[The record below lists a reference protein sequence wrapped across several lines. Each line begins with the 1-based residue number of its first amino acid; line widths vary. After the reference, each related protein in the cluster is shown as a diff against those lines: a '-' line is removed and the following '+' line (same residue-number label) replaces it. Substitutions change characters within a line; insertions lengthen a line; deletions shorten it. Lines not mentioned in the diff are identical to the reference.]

1 MYASNPTKT
10 PGERDP
16 SSRRLFG
23 LVYLRPRPRILFF
36 IYLTTRWPCRVSSD
50 IVIFTSKQRR
60 KRESVLFP
68 IRSLST
74 PLPMAPSKP
83 SEKEIRAMA
92 KRAQGPKQKPH
103 VSISHI
109 ENIAFLSIIKAV
121 ALIATASVASFASQI
136 ALAPV
141 YGDIPTSLY
150 HSKISASVFVAAWS
164 AKYIPIKLPLKVRGL
179 LPVLA
184 LYIPAI
190 QRSLFQY
197 SESWGPSQGPII
209 TEGVTYYPLLFLA
222 VFSSALLLNIQNVI
236 FDGILAASSFGLF
249 WGAQSVVP
257 GLLRNYVG
265 SSWLLTR
272 CGLPHL
278 YGAIYAILSP
288 SLLLLTAIPAL
299 YHTAT
304 INTMCVT
311 TPALNETLLASN
323 YTLIARQ
330 ESNTGY
336 ISILESNR
344 ENFRVMRCDHSL
356 LGGEWQKPPP
366 GFEHLD
372 QGYKE
377 PVYAI
382 FVTMEAVRLV
392 DPPPQN
398 PNPRA
403 LAMYVP

>member
-1 MYASNPTKT
+1 MPDREIEKEKESQSLPHPISFLYTSYTIAS
-10 PGERDP
+10 R
-16 SSRRLFG
+16 FA
-23 LVYLRPRPRILFF
+23 
-36 IYLTTRWPCRVSSD
+36 
-50 IVIFTSKQRR
+50 
-60 KRESVLFP
+60 
-68 IRSLST
+68 
-74 PLPMAPSKP
+74 MAPSKP
-83 SEKEIRAMA
+83 SEKEKRAIA
-92 KRAQGPKQKPH
+92 KRAQGPKQKLQNP
-103 VSISHI
+103 IPDI
-109 ENIAFLSIIKAV
+109 RNITLLSIVRAV
-121 ALIATASVASFASQI
+121 ALIATTSAASFASQI

-150 HSKISASVFVAAWS
+150 HSKISASIFVAAWS
-164 AKYIPIKLPLKVRGL
+164 AKYIPIKLPVKARKL

-190 QRSLFQY
+190 QRFAFRY
-197 SESWGPSQGPII
+197 SGSWGPAGGPII
-209 TEGVTYYPLLFLA
+209 TEGITYYPLLFFA
-222 VFSSALLLNIQNVI
+222 VFSSALLLNLQNVI
-236 FDGILAASSFGLF
+236 FDGMLAALSFGLF
-249 WGAQSVVP
+249 WGTQSVTP
-257 GLLRNYVG
+257 GLLRNHVG

-304 INTMCVT
+304 VNTMCVT

-356 LGGEWQKPPP
+356 LGGEWQKAPP
-366 GFEHLD
+366 GYEHLD

-403 LAMYVP
+403 LAMYAPSEEFYLLIY

>member
-1 MYASNPTKT
+1 MMT
-10 PGERDP
+10 
-16 SSRRLFG
+16 
-23 LVYLRPRPRILFF
+23 
-36 IYLTTRWPCRVSSD
+36 
-50 IVIFTSKQRR
+50 
-60 KRESVLFP
+60 
-68 IRSLST
+68 
-74 PLPMAPSKP
+74 
-83 SEKEIRAMA
+83 
-92 KRAQGPKQKPH
+92 QGPKQKQVSHPDIE
-103 VSISHI
+103 SIS
-109 ENIAFLSIIKAV
+109 FLSILRAV

-150 HSKISASVFVAAWS
+150 HSKISASIFVAAWS
-164 AKYIPIKLPLKVRGL
+164 AKYIPVKLPVKARKL

-190 QRSLFQY
+190 QRFTSQY

-209 TEGVTYYPLLFLA
+209 TEGVTYYPILFIT
-222 VFSSALLLNIQNVI
+222 VFSSALLLNIQNII
-236 FDGILAASSFGLF
+236 FDGILAAFSFGIF
-249 WGAQSVVP
+249 WAAQSAIP
-257 GLLRNYVG
+257 RLLRNYVG

-272 CGLPHL
+272 CGLPHI
-278 YGAIYAILSP
+278 YGAIYAIISP
-288 SLLLLTAIPAL
+288 SLLVLTAIPAL

-311 TPALNETLLASN
+311 TPALNEILLASN

-336 ISILESNR
+336 ISILESNL

-372 QGYKE
+372 QGFKE

-403 LAMYVP
+403 LAMYVPRGLPQT

>member
-1 MYASNPTKT
+1 
-10 PGERDP
+10 
-16 SSRRLFG
+16 
-23 LVYLRPRPRILFF
+23 
-36 IYLTTRWPCRVSSD
+36 
-50 IVIFTSKQRR
+50 
-60 KRESVLFP
+60 
-68 IRSLST
+68 
-74 PLPMAPSKP
+74 
-83 SEKEIRAMA
+83 MA
-92 KRAQGPKQKPH
+92 KGPNQASPLNIE
-103 VSISHI
+103 SI
-109 ENIAFLSIIKAV
+109 NFLSIIKAV

-150 HSKISASVFVAAWS
+150 HSKISASVFVVAWS
-164 AKYIPIKLPLKVRGL
+164 AKYIPIKLPVKVRKL

-190 QRSLFQY
+190 QRFVFQY
-197 SESWGPSQGPII
+197 SESWGPSRGPII
-209 TEGVTYYPLLFLA
+209 TEGVTYYLILFFA
-222 VFSSALLLNIQNVI
+222 VFSSALLLNIRNVF
-236 FDGILAASSFGLF
+236 FDGILAASSFGIF

-257 GLLRNYVG
+257 GLLRNRVG
-265 SSWLLTR
+265 SLWLLTR

-278 YGAIYAILSP
+278 YGLIYAIISP
-288 SLLLLTAIPAL
+288 SLLLLAAIPAL

-311 TPALNETLLASN
+311 TAALNETLLASN

-336 ISILESNR
+336 ISILESNH

-372 QGYKE
+372 QGFKE

-398 PNPRA
+398 PKPRA
-403 LAMYVP
+403 LAMYIPIDTPPLGRLLP